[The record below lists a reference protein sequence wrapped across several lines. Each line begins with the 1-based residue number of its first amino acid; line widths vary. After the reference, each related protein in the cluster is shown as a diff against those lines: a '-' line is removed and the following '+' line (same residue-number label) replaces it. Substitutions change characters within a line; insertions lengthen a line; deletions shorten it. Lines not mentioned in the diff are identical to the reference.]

1 MTYSRWHTLKM
12 KLVDSRTMFYHGKH
26 EKVANYACKNWPKN
40 KLIVN
45 VLRINNANIKEIQ

>member
-12 KLVDSRTMFYHGKH
+12 KMVDSRTMFYQGKH

-40 KLIVN
+40 KLNVN
-45 VLRINNANIKEIQ
+45 VMRINNANIKEIQ